1 MKLKQKLLILTAV
14 VITALIIVAGCVA
27 PPTTETS
34 IIIAGGDSV
43 TNDSTPTLTI
53 SATGAV
59 YMAFSGNGT
68 TWSSWITY
76 ATSYSS
82 FNIISGAGCST
93 GDGTKTV
100 YVKFKNTA
108 GTEFGQCLD
117 GITYDATGPKLLTA
131 VYSDA
136 KSKGSGTVNT
146 GDTITFTFDDEMDTS
161 TVTSSNVATR
171 LVLSAGTYGSSP
183 TVAWSTSKKVCTVT
197 LGASPTVAS
206 GATVNPS
213 LSVTDAVGN
222 ADISSAVT
230 ITGFTT
236 SALASV
242 TISPASKSYIEGDTT
257 TTNFTAVARNGA
269 GTVITSSCT
278 FAWTE
283 SGLGTISPATGS
295 STVYTPASSGTGTN
309 TITVSA
315 TYLTVTKTD
324 TSLVTISA
332 STVTGADP
340 AKLFIDG
347 RNEKAKYTLLP
358 SGATSVVVYSHA
370 ERDPLKATTAGKKYD
385 IRLSDTWTGKTA
397 SIAIKDYIYFTIY
410 YSDATEKSA
419 WDGQMPDTPDAL
431 ALKKIQATGKNT
443 ATSGVGGT
451 VVASDKITL
460 YVSGTQYCDP
470 TTVGSTMALTTD
482 LEANDAPQY
491 TRTNANGHESVLSA
505 TDGKILIPT
514 AADAN
519 GGVASG
525 TLDAGDTITLSF
537 AGGNVD
543 VTAPITVSNIDWVS
557 NLGTAVAAL
566 DTGTATLA
574 AIDTD
579 TSSVVLIATA
589 NCADFG
595 TGEVITFN
603 IKSTIPIE
611 DHAGG
616 NQVLPLATDKTF
628 TESSF

>member
-1 MKLKQKLLILTAV
+1 MKLKQNLLILSAIL
-14 VITALIIVAGCVA
+14 ITALIIIAGCVA

-82 FNIISGAGCST
+82 FNIITGAGCSA

-100 YVKFKNTA
+100 YVKFKNAA

-146 GDTITFTFDDEMDTS
+146 GDTITFTFDDEMDTT

-183 TVAWSTSKKVCTVT
+183 TVAWSSSKKVCTVT

-213 LSVTDAVGN
+213 SSVTDAAGN

-257 TTNFTAVARNGA
+257 TTTFTAVAKNGA

-295 STVYTPASSGTGTN
+295 STVYTPAASGTGTN

-315 TYLTVTKTD
+315 TYLGVTKTD

-332 STVTGADP
+332 ATPSTTPDP
-340 AKLFIDG
+340 TKLFVSAKTQ
-347 RNEKAKYTLLP
+347 RAKYTSLP
-358 SGATSVVVYSHA
+358 AGATLRLYTYPSDNS
-370 ERDPLKATTAGKKYD
+370 TAAVDSGEKV
-385 IRLSDTWTGKTA
+385 IITANNTWTGA
-397 SIAIKDYIYFTIY
+397 SSTIGDTDYIYFTMEKDGWTSSIT
-410 YSDATEKSA
+410 SDGYIPVK
-419 WDGQMPDTPDAL
+419 PNDTAL
-431 ALKKIQATGKNT
+431 NSIQATSKNT
-443 ATSGVGGT
+443 VTSSAAGT
-451 VVASDKITL
+451 VTGNDKITL
-460 YVSGTQYCDP
+460 YVGGEAYSVATP
-470 TTVGSTMALTTD
+470 VGSMTLTTALAGGD
-482 LEANDAPQY
+482 LPKY
-491 TRTNANGHESVLSA
+491 TRTNPDGHESKLSDA
-505 TDGKILIPT
+505 DGKILALTT
-514 AADAN
+514 ATA
-519 GGVASG
+519 GGNDND
-525 TLDAGDTITLSF
+525 TLNAGDTITLVF
-537 AGGNVD
+537 TGNTTVD
-543 VTAPITVSNIDWVS
+543 VTVPITVSNIDWVAS
-557 NLGTAVAAL
+557 KSTAKL
-566 DTGTATLA
+566 DDGTGTLA
-574 AIDTD
+574 NTVNDTD
-579 TSSVVLIATA
+579 SVVLVATA
-589 NCADFG
+589 NCANFD
-595 TGEVITFN
+595 TDEVITFN
-603 IKSTIPIE
+603 IKSTIPIV

-616 NQVLPLATDKTF
+616 NQVLPLANDEEF
-628 TESSF
+628 NSSDF

>member
-1 MKLKQKLLILTAV
+1 MKLKQSLLILTVV

-82 FNIISGAGCST
+82 FNIITGAGCSA

-183 TVAWSTSKKVCTVT
+183 TVAWSSSKKVCEVT
-197 LGASPTVAS
+197 LGTSPTVAY

-213 LSVTDAVGN
+213 SSVTDAAGN

-257 TTNFTAVARNGA
+257 TTTFTAVARNGA

-315 TYLTVTKTD
+315 TYLGVTKTD

-332 STVTGADP
+332 SSTAPDAT
-340 AKLFIDG
+340 KLFVSA
-347 RNEKAKYTLLP
+347 KTTTAKYTALP
-358 SGATSVVVYSHA
+358 TGATVKVYSHVSNSSTDA
-370 ERDPLKATTAGKKYD
+370 LEAGARCTITLNNEDTAFTGIVAGHY
-385 IRLSDTWTGKTA
+385 IFFMIIYSDDTA
-397 SIAIKDYIYFTIY
+397 SALT
-410 YSDATEKSA
+410 SDGRLPSA
-419 WDGQMPDTPDAL
+419 PDTVAL
-431 ALKKIQATGKNT
+431 ANIQATSKNT
-443 ATSGVGGT
+443 VNSTAAGT
-451 VVASDKITL
+451 VVTGDNITL
-460 YVSGTQYCDP
+460 YVDSIRYSEP
-470 TTVGSTMALTTD
+470 TTVGTTMTFTND
-482 LEANDAPQY
+482 LADNDLPKY
-491 TRTNANGHESVLSA
+491 TRTNTAGHESALSDA
-505 TDGKILIPT
+505 DGKILSPT
-514 AADAN
+514 AVADPID
-519 GGVASG
+519 S
-525 TLDAGDTITLSF
+525 TLAVGDTITLTF
-537 AGGNVD
+537 GAQVI
-543 VTAPITVSNIDWVS
+543 VTADITLPYISWVTTNGSSKFGGDNITHLTDSSDTPSTTVV
-557 NLGTAVAAL
+557 LTAF
-566 DTGTATLA
+566 TGCVD
-574 AIDTD
+574 IDTD
-579 TSSVVLIATA
+579 ETVK
-589 NCADFG
+589 
-595 TGEVITFN
+595 FN
-603 IKSTIPIE
+603 ILPTIPIVE
-611 DHAGG
+611 NAGK
-616 NQVLPLATDKTF
+616 NQVLPLAAAETF
-628 TESSF
+628 DSSDF